1 MLLNQSAT
9 RMRILYAILA
19 CVLVVC
25 IVIATSVGPAGIGW
39 NHTLSALLRAI
50 PGVESLLAEHLA
62 PVTPAQS
69 GLILGVRL
77 PRVILAALTGAGLS
91 IAGAVMQ
98 GVFANSLAEPGV
110 TGVSA
115 GAAVGAVFVIVFGGV
130 YLPPWFL
137 TLTAFLGALA
147 ATVAVQLLA
156 GIRGSHGATLLLVG
170 IAINALLGAV
180 VSATIANAD
189 SSDKAQ
195 GAMFWLNGDLSAAS
209 WRDVSVMVIPLI
221 FGSLLL
227 LFLSPELNLL
237 TLGDAQA
244 TSTGV
249 NTQLMRHL
257 LLGLAALV
265 TAAAVS
271 VTGIISF
278 VGLVVPHIC
287 RLLFGANHRRI
298 LPLSLLLG
306 AIFLVL
312 ADLVAR
318 LLLHPVVLQTGTVT
332 AFIGAPVLLY
342 LVARRAR

>member
-1 MLLNQSAT
+1 
-9 RMRILYAILA
+9 
-19 CVLVVC
+19 
-25 IVIATSVGPAGIGW
+25 
-39 NHTLSALLRAI
+39 
-50 PGVESLLAEHLA
+50 
-62 PVTPAQS
+62 
-69 GLILGVRL
+69 
-77 PRVILAALTGAGLS
+77 
-91 IAGAVMQ
+91 
-98 GVFANSLAEPGV
+98 
-110 TGVSA
+110 
-115 GAAVGAVFVIVFGGV
+115 
-130 YLPPWFL
+130 
-137 TLTAFLGALA
+137 
-147 ATVAVQLLA
+147 
-156 GIRGSHGATLLLVG
+156 
-170 IAINALLGAV
+170 
-180 VSATIANAD
+180 
-189 SSDKAQ
+189 
-195 GAMFWLNGDLSAAS
+195 
-209 WRDVSVMVIPLI
+209 MVIPLI

-298 LPLSLLLG
+298 LPLSLLVG